1 MKIKLTKYQKEI
13 VFSKDRELI
22 AYCGRRGGKT
32 TALQIRAGLKALE
45 DKRKI
50 AYVAPTAEQAKEIF
64 WDGLK
69 DIWRG
74 YYKKSVETY
83 PQKLIFPNGSTVSIY
98 SGKNYD
104 RIRGLGLDEAYTD
117 ETSDLDEKILS
128 EVLFPALS
136 DRKGNLIITGTPKG
150 YDWVY
155 DLSDKFKFITWTTS
169 EGGIVSNKEIE
180 RQRLLLDERTFR
192 QEYEASFE
200 SYSGIIFY
208 KFSEAN
214 YSDNVFNKDKYSY
227 LSFDFNVNPMT
238 CLVFQKYDDSFHCVK
253 EFIVPHSNTHHTG
266 EVVKE
271 FLGTDNIDITGD
283 ASGQSNKTSAD
294 FGKTDY
300 AILKQIFQNAWVNL
314 PKKNPLKVDKW
325 NVVNSAFESISK
337 QRRLFINPKE
347 CKETVKNLRRVTRED
362 YAKGDYKNRT
372 HSVDALSYL
381 AYNYLKI

>member
-13 VFSKDRELI
+13 VFSKERELI

-32 TALQIRAGLKALE
+32 TALQVRAGLKALE
-45 DKRKI
+45 EKRKI

-74 YYKKSVETY
+74 YYKKSIETY

-117 ETSDLDEKILS
+117 ETSDLDERILS

-136 DRKGNLIITGTPKG
+136 DRKGNLIMTGTPKG
-150 YDWVY
+150 FDWVY
-155 DLSDKFKFITWTTS
+155 DLSDKFKFVTWTTLQ
-169 EGGIVSNKEIE
+169 GGIVSKKEIE

-208 KFSEAN
+208 KFTEAN
-214 YSDNVFNKDKYSY
+214 YSDKVFDKNKYTY

-238 CLVFQKYDDSFHCVK
+238 CLVFQKYDDAFHCVK
-253 EFIVPHSNTHHTG
+253 EFVVPHSNTAHTCTL
-266 EVVKE
+266 VKD
-271 FLGTDNIDITGD
+271 FIGTETCDVTGD
-283 ASGQSNKTSAD
+283 ASGQSQKTSSV
-294 FGKTDY
+294 GKTDY
-300 AILKQIFQNAWVNL
+300 MIIKDYIKDAWVKL
-314 PKKNPLKVDKW
+314 PKKNPLKVDRW
-325 NVVNSAFESISK
+325 NYTNSAFESADK
-337 QRRLFINPKE
+337 TRRLFINPKE
-347 CKETVKNLRRVTRED
+347 CKETVKNLRRITRED
-362 YAKGDYKNRT
+362 YNNNDYNNVT
-372 HSVDALSYL
+372 HTTDAFTYL
-381 AYNYLKI
+381 AYNYLRN